1 MFARRF
7 RKSHVHGALL
17 GCSALLFGSAVI
29 AAANQPQQSELE
41 TRLIAADNVSSH
53 VPDQREQSS
62 RAPIN
67 TRAANAAPVAD
78 WWSPGEK
85 RPMLA
90 YKEYAN
96 DYGRVAVLNTDGQ
109 IDTKGHPFFEPLSKN
124 GRACISCHQPVD
136 GMSLSVPTIQQQWKL
151 TGGKD
156 PIFAAVDGMNCP
168 SQPAGDPKSHSLLL
182 ERGLFRIFLPWPA
195 KDAKGKAIDPEFTI
209 EVVRDPTGCN
219 TSSKY
224 GLASANP
231 MISVYR
237 RPRVMANMKYITA
250 GGGLFNI
257 KDGSLMLKDP
267 ETGKPVSM
275 QLMADGREATLKTQ
289 AIGASAS
296 HLQLSGKLTP
306 AQLQKIQAFQMQ
318 VYTAQVFS
326 KDGGSL
332 TTNAP
337 TALGVRAV
345 ADGEFGLGDNFKTP
359 AFGDYEVWKKPQPGE
374 TPKQRAFRESV
385 VRGHDV
391 FFVRPFWIRD
401 VTHLNTVGLGNPI
414 KRTCATC
421 HNAKYIGNDIA
432 PGWMDL
438 GTTNMP
444 WAKVAANV
452 AQGRAPFAHAYD
464 KAIENAS
471 QPSSADRSA
480 ELPLFKLTCKAS
492 ASPHPF
498 LGRVIY
504 TSDPGR
510 ALITGRCADIGAI
523 TMQQMRSLAARAP
536 YFSNGSART
545 LRELVDY
552 YDLRFD
558 ARYSEQEKQDLVNFL
573 SVL

>member
-1 MFARRF
+1 MFARRS

-17 GCSALLFGSAVI
+17 GCSVLLFGSAVI
-29 AAANQPQQSELE
+29 AAAGQPQQPEVE
-41 TRLIAADNVSSH
+41 KRPGATDNVSGH
-53 VPDQREQSS
+53 VPDQLEQAKV
-62 RAPIN
+62 APIV
-67 TRAANAAPVAD
+67 TQVADAAPRGD
-78 WWSPGEK
+78 WWSPGED

-96 DYGRVAVLNTDGQ
+96 EYGRVAVLNTGGQ
-109 IDTKGHPFFEPLSKN
+109 VDTKGHPFFEPLGKN
-124 GRACISCHQPVD
+124 GRACISCHQPAD
-136 GMSLSVPTIQQQWKL
+136 GMSLSVSSIQQQWKA

-168 SQPAGDPKSHSLLL
+168 SLPAADPKSHSLLL

-195 KDAKGKAIDPEFTI
+195 KAASGKAIDPEFTI

-219 TSSKY
+219 TSAKY
-224 GLASANP
+224 GLKSANP

-275 QLMADGREATLKTQ
+275 QLMADGREPTLKTQ
-289 AIGASAS
+289 AVEAAIT
-296 HLQLSGKLTP
+296 HLQLNGKLTP
-306 AQLQKIQAFQMQ
+306 AQLQRIYTFQMQ
-318 VYTAQVFS
+318 IYAAQSVS

-332 TTNAP
+332 TVNAP
-337 TALGVRAV
+337 SALGPRAV

-359 AFGDYEVWKKPQPGE
+359 AFGNFDVWKKPQPGE
-374 TPKQRAFRESV
+374 TPSQRAFRESV
-385 VRGHDV
+385 IRGHDV

-421 HNAKYIGNDIA
+421 HNAKYMGNDIA

-444 WAKVAANV
+444 WARVAANV
-452 AQGRAPFAHAYD
+452 TQERAPFAPAFD
-464 KAIENAS
+464 QAVEKASPPA
-471 QPSSADRSA
+471 ADRSA

-492 ASPHPF
+492 APPHPF

-523 TMQQMRSLAARAP
+523 TMQQFRGLAARAP

>member
-1 MFARRF
+1 MFAKRF
-7 RKSHVHGALL
+7 RKSHVHGSLL
-17 GCSALLFGSAVI
+17 GCSALLFAGAVI
-29 AAANQPQQSELE
+29 AAAGQPQRSDAETQSGV
-41 TRLIAADNVSSH
+41 TDNVSGH
-53 VPDQREQSS
+53 VPDQLEQAKV
-62 RAPIN
+62 APIV
-67 TRAANAAPVAD
+67 TRAADAAPRSD
-78 WWSPGEK
+78 WWSPGED

-96 DYGRVAVLNTDGQ
+96 EYGRVAILNKGGQ
-109 IDTKGHPFFEPLSKN
+109 VDTKGHPFFEPLGKN
-124 GRACISCHQPVD
+124 GRACISCHQPAD
-136 GMSLSVPTIQQQWKL
+136 GMSLSVASIQQQWKA

-168 SQPAGDPKSHSLLL
+168 TLPPADPKSHSLLL

-195 KDAKGKAIDPEFTI
+195 KAANGKAIDPEFTI

-219 TSSKY
+219 TSVKY
-224 GLASANP
+224 GLKSDNP
-231 MISVYR
+231 MISVFR

-275 QLMADGREATLKTQ
+275 QLMADGREPTLKTQ
-289 AIGASAS
+289 AMEAAIT
-296 HLQLSGKLTP
+296 HLQLNGKLTP
-306 AQLQKIQAFQMQ
+306 AQLQKIQAFQNQ
-318 VYTAQVFS
+318 VYSAQSFS
-326 KDGGSL
+326 REGGSL
-332 TTNAP
+332 TANAP
-337 TALGVRAV
+337 SALGPRAV
-345 ADGEFGLGDNFKTP
+345 ADGEFGLGDNFATP
-359 AFGDYEVWKKPQPGE
+359 AFGNFDVWKKPQPGE
-374 TPKQRAFRESV
+374 TPSQRAFRESV

-414 KRTCATC
+414 KRTCGTC
-421 HNAKYIGNDIA
+421 HNAKYMGNDIA

-452 AQGRAPFAHAYD
+452 AHERAPYAPAYD
-464 KAIENAS
+464 QATQKAALPAE
-471 QPSSADRSA
+471 ADRSA

-492 ASPHPF
+492 APPHPF

-523 TMQQMRSLAARAP
+523 TMQQMRGLAARAP